1 AGNAPG
7 AGDRDR
13 PDLRADTGASRPDR
27 LRGADSRHAA
37 DAPALR
43 PLLSAQAES
52 LGGGNRRAGHQLLGL
67 RGRDLSRRLAGNS
80 PGPDGSRAGLGN
92 VALDGPAA
100 GDHSPG
106 GANRDPSGHQRL
118 HRFVQGHLRLLGH
131 HPYRADQGVLDP
143 RQRLRRSDRVRSGRV
158 IPVYDDESTSVL
170 VLAVVREAAGGPGRE
185 RGGGGMSMIEVNDL
199 VKWHG
204 SIEVLKGVNL
214 SVRRGEVATIIGPS
228 GSGKST
234 LLRCLNGLET
244 FQGGSVTIDGLR
256 VGAHDGAAERA
267 RVQRQVCLRVG
278 MVFQSFNLFPHRTV
292 LQNVIEGPVYVLGIH
307 PEQAAQRARRLLARV
322 GMSERLDAIPRALA
336 MEPQVILFDEPTSAL
351 DPRMTTE
358 VLAVMTDLAGD
369 GLTMVVVTHAMH
381 FARRVAHTVHVFGE
395 GRIIESGPPAQI
407 FDDPSQEATR
417 TLLSEVVAA

>member
-1 AGNAPG
+1 
-7 AGDRDR
+7 
-13 PDLRADTGASRPDR
+13 
-27 LRGADSRHAA
+27 
-37 DAPALR
+37 
-43 PLLSAQAES
+43 
-52 LGGGNRRAGHQLLGL
+52 
-67 RGRDLSRRLAGNS
+67 
-80 PGPDGSRAGLGN
+80 
-92 VALDGPAA
+92 
-100 GDHSPG
+100 
-106 GANRDPSGHQRL
+106 
-118 HRFVQGHLRLLGH
+118 
-131 HPYRADQGVLDP
+131 
-143 RQRLRRSDRVRSGRV
+143 
-158 IPVYDDESTSVL
+158 
-170 VLAVVREAAGGPGRE
+170 
-185 RGGGGMSMIEVNDL
+185 MSMIEVNDL

-244 FQGGSVTIDGLR
+244 FQGGCVTIDGLR
-256 VGAHDGAAERA
+256 VGAHDGAVERA

-292 LQNVIEGPVYVLGIH
+292 LRNVIEGPVYVLGIH
-307 PEQAAQRARRLLARV
+307 PEQAAERARRLLARV
-322 GMSERLDAIPRALA
+322 GMSERLDALPRQLSGGQQQRVAIARAMA

-381 FARRVAHTVHVFGE
+381 FARRVSQTVHVFGE

-407 FDDPSQEATR
+407 FEDPSQEATR
-417 TLLSEVVAA
+417 TLLSEGLAA